1 MAGKRI
7 GYGKVIL
14 FGEHFVVY
22 GLPAIASAISNITV
36 AEVEETQITDE
47 FIPGL
52 ELIDNRPCV
61 EGYKIKKRGEMERSF
76 DLMFK
81 FLKIDLQKTPLKITL
96 SGNLKCASGI
106 GASAALTSSVARAL
120 NEHFSFGLN
129 DDQINEVS
137 YEGEK
142 GAAGTPSGIDN
153 TCSTYGGMLTF
164 TKNLEGFPNK
174 IDLLEIKE
182 PLKIVLASTG
192 ITQETKEVVADV
204 KAEREKDPD
213 KYVEIFEEYK
223 RVYISGLEALK
234 KGDINKVGKSMNKNQ
249 ELLRQINVSCDEI
262 EKIVSIALEN
272 GALGAKLTGT
282 GRGGLV
288 ICLVP
293 DETTQEKVTKAV
305 SEAGFEATKTE
316 LGKVV

>member
-1 MAGKRI
+1 MTGKGI
-7 GYGKVIL
+7 GYGKTIL

-22 GLPAIASAISNITV
+22 GLPAIASAISDITI
-36 AEVEETQITDE
+36 AEVEETQGNEE
-47 FIPGL
+47 FISGL
-52 ELIDNRPCV
+52 ELIDNRPAV

-106 GASAALTSSVARAL
+106 GASAALASSVARAL

-129 DDQINEVS
+129 DNQINEVA

-142 GAAGTPSGIDN
+142 GSAGNPSGIDN
-153 TCSTYGGMLTF
+153 TCSTYGGFLIF
-164 TKNLEGFPNK
+164 EKNIEGGKNK
-174 IDLLEIKE
+174 IELIKVTK

-192 ITQETKEVVADV
+192 ITQETKEIVADV
-204 KAEREKDPD
+204 KVEKE
-213 KYVEIFEEYK
+213 KNSEKFKQIFSEYK
-223 RVYISGLEALK
+223 KVYKNGLEALK
-234 KGDINKVGKSMNKNQ
+234 EGNIEKLGELMDKNMN
-249 ELLRQINVSCDEI
+249 LLREMILSCNEI
-262 EKIVSIALEN
+262 EKIISVAKEN

-293 DETTQEKVTKAV
+293 DETTQEKVVLAV
-305 SEAGFEATKTE
+305 QKAGFEATKTE
-316 LGKVV
+316 LGKK